1 MSIRETANSATA
13 KNFSEAPSVE
23 EMMKAG
29 VHFGHKTTKRTPKM
43 EPYIFGAKNN
53 INIIDLKKTVERLK
67 EALDFVKKLTA
78 DGGIIL
84 FVGTAPVAKKIVEE
98 AAPACQMPYVS
109 ERWLGGT
116 LTNFKIIL
124 KRLDHFRDLVRKK
137 ESGELTKYTKKE
149 QHDFNEEIKKLE
161 RKFGGIKKL
170 TKKPEV
176 LFVLS
181 AKKNLL
187 AIKEAKVAGVKVVA
201 LCDTNVDPTI
211 VDYPIPSNDDAIS
224 ALRLMTECIVK
235 AIEEGRRGMKM
246 DTEKKKD

>member
-1 MSIRETANSATA
+1 MTKKTSQENEIKKSLVPTT
-13 KNFSEAPSVE
+13 E
-23 EMMKAG
+23 EMFEAG
-29 VHFGHKTTKRTPKM
+29 VHFGHRATKWTPRM
-43 EPYIFGAKNN
+43 EPYIFGSKNN
-53 INIIDLKKTVERLK
+53 IHIIDLEKTTEKLK
-67 EALDFVKKLTA
+67 EALDFVRTLSA
-78 DGGIIL
+78 SGGTIL
-84 FVGTAPVAKKIVEE
+84 FVGTTPMAKKIVEE

-124 KRLDHFRDLVRKK
+124 KRLDYFRDLVRKK
-137 ESGELTKYTKKE
+137 ESGELAKYTKKE

-170 TKKPEV
+170 VKRPDA

-187 AIKEAKVAGVKVVA
+187 AIKEARAAGVKIVA

-224 ALRLMTECIVK
+224 ALRLMADYVVK
-235 AIEEGRRGMKM
+235 AVEEGK
-246 DTEKKKD
+246 TSTKLQAPNPQ